1 MQLFIEIVCSVL
13 ILLGSLF
20 MLISSIGIIRLPD
33 FYIRNSASTK
43 AVILGL
49 ALILFGVGIYYNNI
63 LIFLEVIAI
72 LFFIS
77 LIMPLSAHIIA
88 RAACK
93 NKVPFWENTILKE
106 MRGYKVND
114 DEDEK
119 ELPEKLEP
127 EK

>member
-13 ILLGSLF
+13 ILIGSLF

-43 AVILGL
+43 AVVLGL
-49 ALILFGVGIYYNNI
+49 AFILFGVGIYFNNI
-63 LIFLEVIAI
+63 LIFLEVIVI

-93 NKVPFWENTILKE
+93 TNVPFWKNTDLREMKGYNKDAVEGKKENAE
-106 MRGYKVND
+106 
-114 DEDEK
+114 
-119 ELPEKLEP
+119 
-127 EK
+127 

>member
-1 MQLFIEIVCSVL
+1 MELFIEIICSILVL
-13 ILLGSLF
+13 TGAFF
-20 MLISSIGIIRLPD
+20 MLVSSIGIIRLPD

-49 ALILFGVGIYYNNI
+49 TLILIGVGIFYNKI

-77 LIMPLSAHIIA
+77 LIMPLAAHIIA

-93 NKVPFWENTILKE
+93 TNVPFWKKTILREYK
-106 MRGYKVND
+106 GYLNQDMEKK
-114 DEDEK
+114 EK
-119 ELPEKLEP
+119 E
-127 EK
+127 